1 MLAISAVVL
10 SFAPGPKGPCEKGF
24 VPTCEQAKGFGMCN
38 MPSVHKECAETCS
51 TEHDTSGHHLHEE
64 MLAVQPGDYTKP
76 ISNLTI
82 QTMICNMCEYQPDL
96 SCCHN
101 HPHAGRSLAFHE
113 GVVEWFQGGG
123 SCQVSQAA
131 WCFHKGVAGIVAA
144 ISSCTSFPCP
154 LEAADAW
161 CCLEPW
167 SSYSDLMGGSQ
178 GFCPDAQEAA
188 DRISSFG
195 EVVQGLLKTLG

>member
-1 MLAISAVVL
+1 MVSGRRFVP
-10 SFAPGPKGPCEKGF
+10 SFAGRL
-24 VPTCEQAKGFGMCN
+24 VPSQGRRGYRRC
-38 MPSVHKECAETCS
+38 
-51 TEHDTSGHHLHEE
+51 
-64 MLAVQPGDYTKP
+64 
-76 ISNLTI
+76 
-82 QTMICNMCEYQPDL
+82 DL
-96 SCCHN
+96 
-101 HPHAGRSLAFHE
+101 
-113 GVVEWFQGGG
+113 V
-123 SCQVSQAA
+123 
-131 WCFHKGVAGIVAA
+131 
-144 ISSCTSFPCP
+144 CTSFPCP